1 MITLFCFSKLKNDL
15 YQSFNSFI
23 KEFVREPNDGVSLLL
38 DLLKV
43 SKPDSFIYLV
53 KIDHGKKQGS
63 GVLPYFKSSFFL
75 FLAPA
80 VGSNSEG
87 QSLTFTELEITYQKL
102 LQNYEE
108 PRYFV
113 FFA

>member
-63 GVLPYFKSSFFL
+63 GFCHILRVAFSYF
-75 FLAPA
+75 
-80 VGSNSEG
+80 
-87 QSLTFTELEITYQKL
+87 
-102 LQNYEE
+102 
-108 PRYFV
+108 
-113 FFA
+113 